1 MSANECQ
8 EKNKL
13 DKDTGSVEGWYFT
26 QDDQGVSWNKSLCL
40 GEWSGWR

>member
-13 DKDTGSVEGWYFT
+13 GKDTGSVEGSYFT
-26 QDDQGVSWNKSLCL
+26 QGDQGSPL
-40 GEWSGWR
+40 R